1 VWHKCV
7 PTFLPKKKKTQD
19 EFYSYIRETTLLQNN
34 FLFVTCMATFGRQ
47 DYAGSLRSSCH
58 NKTNNGRI
66 HDRMGTHN
74 QLYTT
79 NVYKD
84 QGLFTSLK
92 HTSVFINDIY
102 FSKALKN

>member
-1 VWHKCV
+1 
-7 PTFLPKKKKTQD
+7 
-19 EFYSYIRETTLLQNN
+19 
-34 FLFVTCMATFGRQ
+34 MATFGRQ